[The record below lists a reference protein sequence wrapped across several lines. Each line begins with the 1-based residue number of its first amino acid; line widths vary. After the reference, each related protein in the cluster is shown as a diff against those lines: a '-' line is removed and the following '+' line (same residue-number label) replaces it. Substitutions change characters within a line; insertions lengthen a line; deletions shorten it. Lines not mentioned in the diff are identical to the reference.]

1 MKLRERLAIDKGMGY
16 AIPKV
21 ADRIPYFLGSIT
33 LFGIIIMVVTGL
45 YLSQFYNPDAGSAN
59 NLNVTDAR
67 LGPLADNGGPTQT
80 MALLAGSPAL
90 GAGGAAATLSAGITA
105 SQTSIGGR
113 RIC

>member
-45 YLSQFYNPDAGSAN
+45 YLSQFYNPDAGSAHQSV
-59 NLNVTDAR
+59 LYIISRAR
-67 LGPLADNGGPTQT
+67 FGDFVR
-80 MALLAGSPAL
+80 
-90 GAGGAAATLSAGITA
+90 
-105 SQTSIGGR
+105 SIGGR